1 MLEKRRKK
9 KKEKK
14 GVGEGCGEGV
24 IDNNNNKT
32 KTNLEISEFS
42 KQLIDSVIIIFVLLM
57 AFKADEVL
65 SALLSDASGPESDDP
80 LRSISDWVSQPRRE
94 RLLRVILGN
103 TG

>member
-65 SALLSDASGPESDDP
+65 SALLSDASGPPGKRWSVKIDQWLSEST
-80 LRSISDWVSQPRRE
+80 QERE
-94 RLLRVILGN
+94 AA
-103 TG
+103 